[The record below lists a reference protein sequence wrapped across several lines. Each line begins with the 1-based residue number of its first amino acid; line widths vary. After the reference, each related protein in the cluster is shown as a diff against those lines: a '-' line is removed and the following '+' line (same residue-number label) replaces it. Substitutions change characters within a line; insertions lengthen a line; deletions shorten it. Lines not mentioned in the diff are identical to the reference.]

1 MPHLYEAVAAELET
15 RIENGSYRPGDRLPG
30 VRRLSTQFQVSISTA
45 VEACRLLEDRGRL
58 EVRPRSGYYVRAAR
72 TQPRHE
78 PAVSQPPAE
87 PHAVTGQH
95 LVLQIAHATN
105 NPDNVQLAA
114 AVPDVSFLPIAAVNR
129 AMTDAARKHVAEGS
143 RYEFPPGNPALRQQ
157 IARRMAD
164 LRCAVGP
171 EDIVITSGAQ
181 ESLTLAL
188 HAVSK
193 PGDVVAIES
202 PAFYGLLQVIEASG
216 LQALEIPTHPSEGIS
231 LEALQLAVERWPV
244 AACVV
249 VSNFS
254 NPLGFSM
261 SDARKQALVNLLAA
275 RGIPLIEDDV
285 YGELCFGVSRP
296 SVAKSWD
303 VDGGVIY
310 CSSFSKTLSP
320 GLRLGW
326 IAPGRYR
333 DQVEYDK
340 YLLNLAS
347 ATLPQLAITQLLERG
362 GYDRYLRQVRRQ
374 YADAVARVGEAVE
387 LLFPEGTRVSHPQGG
402 FVLWVEMPPQ
412 VDALTLHK
420 LAMAEGIIIAPG
432 PIFSASGKYPHH
444 IRLNCALPWDTRLQA
459 ALRRLGDLAKQ
470 LAKSGQNQFNAHV
483 AIAKSGTAA
492 RPGIR

>member
-1 MPHLYEAVAAELET
+1 MPHLYEAVAAELES

-58 EVRPRSGYYVRAAR
+58 EVRPRSGYYVRAAPV
-72 TQPRHE
+72 QPRHE
-78 PAVSQPPAE
+78 PSVSQPPDE

-95 LVLQIAHATN
+95 LVLQIARAAN
-105 NPDNVQLAA
+105 DPGNVQLAA

-129 AMTDAARKHVAEGS
+129 AMAEVARKHVAEGS

-171 EDIVITSGAQ
+171 EDIIVTSGAQ

-254 NPLGFSM
+254 NPLGFCM
-261 SDARKQALVNLLAA
+261 SDARKQALVALLGA

-285 YGELCFGVSRP
+285 YGELGFGVNRP

-303 VDGGVIY
+303 ADGGVIY

-320 GLRLGW
+320 GMRLGW

-347 ATLPQLAITQLLERG
+347 ATLPQLAIAQLLERG

-374 YADAVARVGEAVE
+374 YAAAVARVGEAVE

-412 VDALTLHK
+412 VDARALHR
-420 LAMAEGIIIAPG
+420 LALKDNIIIAPG

-444 IRLNCALPWDTRLQA
+444 IRLNCALPWDTRLQL
-459 ALRRLGDLAKQ
+459 ALRRLGELATR
-470 LAKSGQNQFNAHV
+470 LAETGRSSP
-483 AIAKSGTAA
+483 AIGAASATTAG
-492 RPGIR
+492 R

>member
-1 MPHLYEAVAAELET
+1 MPHLYEAVAAELES

-58 EVRPRSGYYVRAAR
+58 EVRPRSGYYVRA
-72 TQPRHE
+72 TPPEPRHE
-78 PAVSQPPAE
+78 PSVSQPPDE

-95 LVLQIAHATN
+95 LVLQIARAAN
-105 NPDNVQLAA
+105 DPGNVQLAA

-129 AMTDAARKHVAEGS
+129 AMAEVARKHAAEGS

-164 LRCAVGP
+164 LRCAVCP
-171 EDIVITSGAQ
+171 EDIIVTSGAQ

-254 NPLGFSM
+254 NPLGFCM
-261 SDARKQALVNLLAA
+261 SDARKQALVALLGA

-285 YGELCFGVSRP
+285 YGELGFGVNRP

-303 VDGGVIY
+303 ADGGVIY

-320 GLRLGW
+320 GMRLGW

-347 ATLPQLAITQLLERG
+347 ATLPQLAIAQLLERG

-374 YADAVARVGEAVE
+374 YATAVARVGGAVE

-412 VDALTLHK
+412 VDARALHR
-420 LAMAEGIIIAPG
+420 LALKDNIIIAPG
-432 PIFSASGKYPHH
+432 SIFSASGKYPNH
-444 IRLNCALPWDTRLQA
+444 IRLNCALPWDTRLQL
-459 ALRRLGDLAKQ
+459 ALRRLGELATR
-470 LAKSGQNQFNAHV
+470 LAETGRSSSAIGAASATTAGQ
-483 AIAKSGTAA
+483 
-492 RPGIR
+492 